1 MIMKSYK
8 ISYYVLYVMF
18 AAIIAVLALFFMG
31 GDAQGD
37 AVLPLDPSI
46 WQPAQTDTLLYLMY
60 ILGAVAILVT
70 LIAGVVKFG
79 ASLKENPVAALKS
92 LSGLILLVAVFVI
105 TWVMGSDEVL
115 NITGYEGTQNVPFW
129 LKATDMFLYTTYI
142 LTVGTLVAMLF
153 GAIKKKLS

>member
-1 MIMKSYK
+1 MKSYK

>member
-1 MIMKSYK
+1 MKSYK

-142 LTVGTLVAMLF
+142 LTVGNLVAMLF